1 MVELIAAQI
10 LGHVGHRVRRVVGVR
25 FPVARSIPA
34 RIVTLQDQVEVGND
48 VVQRVLLLFLL
59 FDGRCSVKEV
69 VQERLV
75 IFVLNVVSTHHLK
88 QLPPSG
94 PAGQEGVDVLVSR
107 CDLVDRPGEEQGVS
121 GHRQFRHLYRGAG
134 VGGIQT
140 ESEQGAWWLPNTTAV
155 ERCPT
160 TLNDGG

>member
-59 FDGRCSVKEV
+59 FDGRRPIPQV
-69 VQERLV
+69 V
-75 IFVLNVVSTHHLK
+75 
-88 QLPPSG
+88 P
-94 PAGQEGVDVLVSR
+94 
-107 CDLVDRPGEEQGVS
+107 
-121 GHRQFRHLYRGAG
+121 
-134 VGGIQT
+134 
-140 ESEQGAWWLPNTTAV
+140 
-155 ERCPT
+155 
-160 TLNDGG
+160 